1 MKPGQR
7 LLFLIGTAGATLLLM
22 FVAGVAGPLGLFLN
36 LLLPLPVAYLVMRRD
51 LATGC
56 GAVVLVCLGLW
67 GGGGLAA
74 VGSYLLQFGF
84 GSLLLPGLLRRGVGW
99 NRSVALSVL
108 TVVAVSAAVTS
119 GYAVWQGTSLHGLVD
134 GYVKSQLDQAM
145 EIYRSA
151 NLPAEQLK
159 EFRSLAEGTGAF
171 LLRAYPAL
179 AVVVTGVLQ
188 LLTLLLL
195 SALSRG
201 GYQIPGPE
209 FRLWRANEWLIWP
222 LIAGGFGL
230 TFGTGL
236 VQTVALNVVTVLL
249 PVYFLQGLAVVSF
262 YFARRGISP
271 LFRAIGYLLLTIF
284 NPLPLIVTGIGVFDL
299 WADFRKPRIKKT

>member
-1 MKPGQR
+1 
-7 LLFLIGTAGATLLLM
+7 LLLM

-36 LLLPLPVAYLVMRRD
+36 LLLPLPAAYLVMRCD

-56 GAVVLVCLGLW
+56 GAVVLVSLGLW
-67 GGGGLAA
+67 GGGDAAA
-74 VGSYLLQFGF
+74 VGSYLLQFGI
-84 GSLLLPGLLRRGVGW
+84 GSLLLAGLLRRGGGW
-99 NRSVALSVL
+99 NRAVALSVL
-108 TVVAVSAAVTS
+108 TVVAVSAAAIA
-119 GYAVWQGTSLHGLVD
+119 GYAFWQGTSLHGLVD

-179 AVVVTGVLQ
+179 VVVVTGVLQ

-201 GYQIPGPE
+201 SYQIPGPE
-209 FRLWRANEWLIWP
+209 FRLWRANEWFIWP

-249 PVYFLQGLAVVSF
+249 PIYFLQGLAVVSY
-262 YFARRGISP
+262 YFARKGISP